1 MRTLSLIVL
10 LAACS
15 SSSSPP
21 SADATIEFISM
32 TCSTDVS
39 AYCNSN
45 PCIKSLAVAEKDASL
60 CPASEI
66 TCGGFQ
72 VILKADGGTL
82 TTFYYQGGQLVAIA
96 HPSLSTGAECM
107 AGPTSFSA
115 PKCVTAGRSL
125 PACTTTDPPS
135 GW

>member
-21 SADATIEFISM
+21 SADATIETISM

-39 AYCNSN
+39 AYCNAN

-72 VILKADGGTL
+72 VILKADAGTL

-125 PACTTTDPPS
+125 PACTTGEPPS